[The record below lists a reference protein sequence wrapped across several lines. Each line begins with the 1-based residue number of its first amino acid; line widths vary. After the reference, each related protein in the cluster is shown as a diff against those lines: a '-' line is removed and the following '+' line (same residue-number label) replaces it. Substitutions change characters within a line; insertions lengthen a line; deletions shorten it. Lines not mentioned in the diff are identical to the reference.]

1 MLMKCCAKG
10 PRAAHTECLNLQA
23 ATTLGIAPKDV
34 IHGVNYQNTTT
45 RDFEIDRL
53 TYKILDMALHNAK
66 NFCEI
71 PQKLLSMQALISGDW
86 EDDDANM
93 DFSM

>member
-1 MLMKCCAKG
+1 M
-10 PRAAHTECLNLQA
+10 QA
-23 ATTLGIAPKDV
+23 AAALGIAPKDV

-53 TYKILDMALHNAK
+53 TYKVLDMALHNAQ

-71 PQKLLSMQALISGDW
+71 PQKMRRMQALINGDW
-86 EDDDANM
+86 EEDDDNLE
-93 DFSM
+93 F